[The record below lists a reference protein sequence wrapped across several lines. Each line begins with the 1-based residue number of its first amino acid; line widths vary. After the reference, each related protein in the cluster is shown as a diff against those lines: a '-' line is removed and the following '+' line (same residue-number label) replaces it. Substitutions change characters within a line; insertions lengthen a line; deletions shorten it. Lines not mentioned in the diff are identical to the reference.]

1 MQGVY
6 IVYSDVAP
14 SVMRHLA
21 EVEHDEKPGSK
32 NEKKKKK
39 EKKKKEKKSGEG
51 EWYADR

>member
-39 EKKKKEKKSGEG
+39 VGRG
-51 EWYADR
+51 